1 MYFIIKVIILKITF
15 YTLLIFNISNVLI
28 SSTRYIENIYIYMK
42 KSSFLLYNYSTSFF
56 FLNKI
61 KSYNKNKKCKKKP
74 INDILKIF
82 YRSVFVLNTK
92 FK

>member
-28 SSTRYIENIYIYMK
+28 SSTRYIENIYMK

-56 FLNKI
+56 FLIKLKVRIKI
-61 KSYNKNKKCKKKP
+61 KNVKKKP